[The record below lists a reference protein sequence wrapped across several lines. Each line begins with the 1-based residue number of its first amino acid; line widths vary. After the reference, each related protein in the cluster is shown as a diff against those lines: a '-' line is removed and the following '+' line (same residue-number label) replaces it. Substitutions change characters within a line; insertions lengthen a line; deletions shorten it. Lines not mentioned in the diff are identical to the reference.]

1 MNIIKISKFTSRH
14 RIIYS
19 NSLTQQSSPVVF
31 FQRGALEGDII
42 CENMENLFQE
52 RKDIVDG
59 NEISN
64 KPYSEEK
71 TAIEHNVEQN
81 KLLILKNEGQCNI
94 NFIDDSTRILNK
106 ISGNNTFAIY
116 WNPTGLPVMSK
127 QTRGSQ

>member
-1 MNIIKISKFTSRH
+1 
-14 RIIYS
+14 
-19 NSLTQQSSPVVF
+19 
-31 FQRGALEGDII
+31 
-42 CENMENLFQE
+42 MENLFQE

-94 NFIDDSTRILNK
+94 NFIDET
-106 ISGNNTFAIY
+106 Y
-116 WNPTGLPVMSK
+116 P
-127 QTRGSQ
+127 